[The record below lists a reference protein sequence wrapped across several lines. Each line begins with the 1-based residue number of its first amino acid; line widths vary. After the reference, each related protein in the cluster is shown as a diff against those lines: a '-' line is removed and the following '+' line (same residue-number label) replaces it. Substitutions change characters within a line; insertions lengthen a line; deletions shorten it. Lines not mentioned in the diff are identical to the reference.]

1 MADKMKGLIVRL
13 DADVTDERV
22 EEIIDVI
29 MHLGM
34 TDILEVSIWDSE
46 PRI

>member
-1 MADKMKGLIVRL
+1 MADKRKSLVVRL
-13 DADVTDERV
+13 DADVTDERI

-34 TDILEVSIWDSE
+34 TDIVEVSIWDSE
-46 PRI
+46 PGR